1 MPKNMI
7 EIVLNVRFENNNLVL
22 VIGRFGVDL
31 TRYSINITS
40 AIQTIYYVKTLNNS
54 RFVKSRSLS
63 FHSYCT

>member
-1 MPKNMI
+1 MI
-7 EIVLNVRFENNNLVL
+7 EIVLKVRSENYNLVL

-31 TRYSINITS
+31 KRYFIHIPS

-54 RFVKSRSLS
+54 NFVETRSLS